1 MLPTP
6 PNAALSFFR
15 NPVVLSHAVISGISR
30 ETGIESYG
38 ICLPAKQV
46 PKQLATQL
54 TVLISTNYLHV
65 SAFYQLK
72 SSAGDVRYYLL
83 VIPRDDVADVRPYMS
98 LYSML
103 RDNVRLDCGLF
114 EPLALQL
121 LDLLDTFSRLRYTHG
136 AICPSN
142 IYLSSGQLSIRLGPP
157 MPFAAYLI
165 DVERT
170 TMIDSSV
177 HSYDVCIPP
186 ECFLIYK
193 STINCL
199 QPSTDAWMVGASL
212 LYVVLGAKFI
222 ESHFTSSYSDYR
234 VELITLLFHALG
246 PPRQLGS
253 LPLQREAE
261 EKLISSF
268 EGIVPYLDC
277 SNQIS
282 FSGVFRLNSF
292 RRSVI
297 KRIITGLMTYDF
309 NSRLR
314 PGLALEIMKKE
325 INRLEPT
332 NCTPNCYSSSNH
344 TAQSSRTTRQN
355 LHACQKRRRSRS
367 VSPHKRKSTSERCSS
382 LAADAPSSHLCVE
395 TLARQPVNYRSK
407 SSDTDI
413 DELVKQVRSSIDYGA
428 IATNIISTRAL
439 KQAMVPSPIESAKD
453 IQIALQKEYDTRPSV
468 EDLIIPSKASLS
480 RDMASIKSLTVERDK
495 PSERSNS
502 VHYKRYSKV
511 LREHVSK
518 ELACAERRLSGDRK
532 PLAQSLQL
540 SIDNPKIPRD
550 SADEFDAVTP
560 EYDRGDGLFVDSMD
574 APLLEITKE
583 LPLLS
588 KSSDIKEHTQVPLP
602 VTLASKT
609 YQPVCLDNRYEPQ
622 ISDDPIRNRST
633 GNKTAKDICTIVMHR
648 LSTPYKAELNADFA
662 VELKPVGHS
671 SRSSFIGSMSNVKI
685 AEPPDFGISV
695 PTNVEIKVVSF
706 DSALRDYSGILSG
719 RLVVSI
725 NTPLNTCK
733 VISFNLRIDIREMP
747 KPQEWMLST
756 NGLASA
762 LLEVLY

>member
-6 PNAALSFFR
+6 PSAALSFFR

-54 TVLISTNYLHV
+54 TVLISTSYLHV

-72 SSAGDVRYYLL
+72 SSAGDIRYYLL
-83 VIPRDDVADVRPYMS
+83 VIPRDDAADVRPYMS
-98 LYSML
+98 LYGIL
-103 RDNVRLDCGLF
+103 RDKMQLDCGLF

-121 LDLLDTFSRLRYTHG
+121 LDLLDTFSHLRYTHG

-142 IYLSSGQLSIRLGPP
+142 IYLSPAQLSVRLGPP

-212 LYVVLGAKFI
+212 LYVVLGTKFI

-253 LPLQREAE
+253 LPLQKEAE

-282 FSGVFRLNSF
+282 FPEALRLNGF

-297 KRIITGLMTYDF
+297 KRIVTGLMTYDF

-325 INRLEPT
+325 IDRLELT
-332 NCTPNCYSSSNH
+332 NCTPNCHSSSDHAAQLLH
-344 TAQSSRTTRQN
+344 TERQD
-355 LHACQKRRRSRS
+355 LHTCQKRRRSRS
-367 VSPHKRKSTSERCSS
+367 MSPHKRRSTSSRGAS
-382 LAADAPSSHLCVE
+382 LAVDAPSSHLCVE
-395 TLARQPVNYRSK
+395 TLARQPVNHRSK
-407 SSDTDI
+407 SSSTDM

-428 IATNIISTRAL
+428 IAANTISTRAL
-439 KQAMVPSPIESAKD
+439 KRAMVSSPIESARD
-453 IQIALQKEYDTRPSV
+453 IQATLQKEYETRPSV

-480 RDMASIKSLTVERDK
+480 RGTASIKPLTVEKDK
-495 PSERSNS
+495 PSRRSES

-511 LREHVSK
+511 LREQVSR
-518 ELACAERRLSGDRK
+518 ELACTERRLNSDRK

-540 SIDNPKIPRD
+540 SADNPNASRD
-550 SADEFDAVTP
+550 SVNEFSVAAP

-588 KSSDIKEHTQVPLP
+588 KGSDVKAYTQMSLP
-602 VTLASKT
+602 VTLASKIRE
-609 YQPVCLDNRYEPQ
+609 PVCSDNRYEPP
-622 ISDDPIRNRST
+622 ISDDSIRCQST
-633 GNKTAKDICTIVMHR
+633 GKKVARDICTIVIHR
-648 LSTPYKAELNADFA
+648 LSTPYKAQLNVDFA
-662 VELKPVGHS
+662 VELKPAGHS

-695 PTNVEIKVVSF
+695 PTNVEIKVVNF
-706 DSALRDYSGILSG
+706 DPASRDYSGVLSG

-725 NTPLNTCK
+725 NAPLNTCK